1 MFHINYYEDINGNV
15 PIREFIEGLN
25 LKLKVKVFGCIELLE
40 QYGNQ
45 LGMPFS
51 RYLRDEIFELR
62 ILQGNNS
69 VRLLYFYYESGII
82 ILTHGFIKKTQKTPK
97 REIEKAKTMR
107 KDWLKRHERL

>member
-62 ILQGNNS
+62 ILQG
-69 VRLLYFYYESGII
+69 I
-82 ILTHGFIKKTQKTPK
+82 ILFGCCISIT
-97 REIEKAKTMR
+97 KAE
-107 KDWLKRHERL
+107 LLF

>member
-1 MFHINYYEDINGNV
+1 MFHINYYEDVNGNV
-15 PIREFIEGLN
+15 PIRKFIEGLN

-69 VRLLYFYYESGII
+69 VRLLYFYYEGGII
-82 ILTHGFIKKTQKTPK
+82 ISDSRIYKEDSKNTKEGDRKSKDDEEGLVKKT
-97 REIEKAKTMR
+97 
-107 KDWLKRHERL
+107 

>member
-1 MFHINYYEDINGNV
+1 MFHINYYEDVNGNV
-15 PIREFIEGLN
+15 PIREFIESLN

-69 VRLLYFYYESGII
+69 VRLLYFYYEGGII
-82 ILTHGFIKKTQKTPK
+82 ILTHGFIKKTQKNTK
-97 REIEKAKTMR
+97 EGDRKSEDDEEGLLKKT
-107 KDWLKRHERL
+107 

>member
-1 MFHINYYEDINGNV
+1 MFHINYYEDVNGNV

-62 ILQGNNS
+62 ILQG
-69 VRLLYFYYESGII
+69 I
-82 ILTHGFIKKTQKTPK
+82 ILFGCCISTT
-97 REIEKAKTMR
+97 KAE
-107 KDWLKRHERL
+107 LLF